1 MDPSQDKYHD
11 NRLFRHGQHSA
22 WRVLSRCLS
31 LVFLSVFMSDSVR
44 AELVPDSLW
53 LFHQKDA
60 HHHSEQNEIWLSADR
75 PGFGTGSEV
84 LNRGF
89 IQWETGFEAAHFP
102 GLHSVTLPSALFRFG
117 VHKRVE
123 LRLEYCGILEINDR
137 SDTLS
142 AIPEG
147 PAYVPSPLNI
157 GAKILLCDHHG
168 GSLNQKWIPRTAL
181 LLNVGV
187 PLTQEIARM
196 IPVSGSVD
204 LLFEN
209 EVTDWLSLGYDIGAY
224 WDKWAP
230 IPDIFA
236 SLGINFELTD
246 HLGLFVESYNI
257 FDIDAVN
264 FSTDKHYTHYD
275 INLDFGLTYAVHPRV
290 QLDAYAGFN
299 LYNSEAYL
307 SGPKNFAFFGLGVTW
322 LIWHP

>member
-1 MDPSQDKYHD
+1 MDLSQDKYYD
-11 NRLFRHGQHSA
+11 IRLFRRGKQPA
-22 WRVLSRCLS
+22 WHVLSRS
-31 LVFLSVFMSDSVR
+31 LTLLFFCVFMSEGVR
-44 AELVPDSLW
+44 AELVPDSLL

-89 IQWETGFEAAHFP
+89 IQWETGFEAAHYP
-102 GLHSVTLPSALFRFG
+102 GLHSVMLPSALFRFG

-123 LRLEYCGILEINDR
+123 LRLEYGGFLEIDDH
-137 SDTLS
+137 SDTLF

-147 PAYVPSPLNI
+147 LDYVPSPLNI

-187 PLTQEIARM
+187 PLTQEIARI

-209 EVTDWLSLGYDIGAY
+209 EVTDWLSFGYDIGAY

-230 IPDIFA
+230 TPDIFA
-236 SLGINFELTD
+236 SLSINFEPTD

-257 FDIDAVN
+257 FDTDAVN
-264 FSTDKHYTHYD
+264 SSSEKRYTHYD

-299 LYNSEAYL
+299 LYNSDSYM